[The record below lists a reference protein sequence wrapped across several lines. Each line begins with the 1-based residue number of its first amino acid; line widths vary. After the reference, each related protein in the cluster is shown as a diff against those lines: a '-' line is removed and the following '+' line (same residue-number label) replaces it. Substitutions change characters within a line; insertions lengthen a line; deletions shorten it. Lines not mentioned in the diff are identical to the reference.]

1 MNLSSKKD
9 FFKCKTNLSPYWMTK
24 DLQLDHYIVRN
35 NLANIL
41 NTGEHLYVKCKITCD
56 QVPLCK
62 HKIATNV

>member
-1 MNLSSKKD
+1 
-9 FFKCKTNLSPYWMTK
+9 MTK

-35 NLANIL
+35 NVANIL
-41 NTGEHLYVKCKITCD
+41 NTGEHLYVKCKLTCD